1 LERKV
6 TFARPAFRAGVAA
19 MQRQFRLHLTK
30 DIQRVRRT
38 GKSYAHPL
46 IVLIVAPGEPAQKR
60 LAVSASRRVGG
71 AVERNRVRRRVRE
84 AARPLMGS
92 LKEGWDFLLLTR
104 AGART
109 ADFAELSDAVR
120 SLFLRAG
127 VLS

>member
-19 MQRQFRLHLTK
+19 MQRRFRLHRTK

-38 GKSYAHPL
+38 GKSFAHPL
-46 IVLIVAPGEPAQKR
+46 LVLIVAPGEPAERR
-60 LAVSASRRVGG
+60 LAVSAGRGMGG
-71 AVERNRVRRRVRE
+71 AAERNRVRRRVRE
-84 AARPLMGS
+84 AARPMMGS
-92 LKEGWDFLLLTR
+92 LKVGWDFLLLTR

-109 ADFAELSDAVR
+109 AGFAELSEAVR
-120 SLFLRAG
+120 SLFGRAG